1 MIKREI
7 IDEVIEKIEK
17 QENRVAKRLV
27 EIRFDNGM
35 CLSYLSDI
43 ETIEVGDLVTV
54 EGKLEDEVG
63 VVKTVKKS
71 FKTPKFDMRWVESI
85 LDRDVAGDY
94 FKLGED
100 MVSTNSTLTAEKFI
114 TMYAGLKYKDNQ
126 AVGEDEIEL
135 DLADFEDNEL
145 FDNEIV
151 KIKGKELFKANAVA
165 FISLKDGI
173 GKAIVRG
180 GDWYEIDFRCKAG
193 RITYIACD
201 CPYFGECKHEIA
213 FLYKLRDFWKKFTK
227 KTDSENFVM
236 CRKECF
242 NTILSSGKGKVSI
255 DL

>member
-43 ETIEVGDLVTV
+43 ETIEVGDLVPV

-71 FKTPKFDMRWVESI
+71 FKTPKFDMRWVESV

-126 AVGEDEIEL
+126 AVGEDVI
-135 DLADFEDNEL
+135 
-145 FDNEIV
+145 
-151 KIKGKELFKANAVA
+151 
-165 FISLKDGI
+165 
-173 GKAIVRG
+173 
-180 GDWYEIDFRCKAG
+180 
-193 RITYIACD
+193 
-201 CPYFGECKHEIA
+201 
-213 FLYKLRDFWKKFTK
+213 
-227 KTDSENFVM
+227 
-236 CRKECF
+236 
-242 NTILSSGKGKVSI
+242 
-255 DL
+255 

>member
-43 ETIEVGDLVTV
+43 ETIDVGDLVTV

-71 FKTPKFDMRWVESI
+71 FKTPKFDMRWVESV

-193 RITYIACD
+193 RITYMACD

-213 FLYKLRDFWKKFTK
+213 FLYKLRDFWKKFTEK
-227 KTDSENFVM
+227 RDSENFVM

-242 NTILSSGKGKVSI
+242 NGILSLGKGKVSI